1 MKTPLAPVL
10 KEFFQTYL
18 RDQCALSPHTIKSYR
33 DGFKILLAFL
43 RARAPRKP
51 GFFIEDLNPKT
62 LLAFFQHLEDAG
74 RGRGNGVSTRN
85 QRLAAVQSFFRYLA
99 LVRPSLDGLARRVA
113 VLPRKRGPRRPP
125 EHLNRRE
132 MEALLD
138 KPDEDVPD
146 GARDA
151 AILTLLYNTG
161 ARAQE
166 VADLRVG
173 DLNIGERLVTLTGK
187 GRKTRVTPLWPSTVQ
202 RLRLYLRRQ
211 RRKPRPEAKDRF
223 FINQR
228 GGAFTRFGIHALVAR
243 HIRAAANNCPS
254 LRTKRLSTHSL
265 RHTTAV
271 HLLESNVDPN
281 VIKAWLGHASVK
293 STDRYLDTDVAYKR
307 KILDQ
312 FGPPDYVA
320 SPAKPKVGESARDLA
335 AFLDHL

>member
-1 MKTPLAPVL
+1 MKTPLAPAL
-10 KEFFQTYL
+10 KDFFQTYL
-18 RDQCALSPHTIKSYR
+18 RDQCALSPHTVKSYR

-51 GFFIEDLNPKT
+51 AFFIEDIDPKT
-62 LLAFFQHLEDAG
+62 LLAFLQNLEDAA

-85 QRLAAVQSFFRYLA
+85 QRLAAVQSFFRYIA
-99 LVRPSLDGLARRVA
+99 LVHPALENIAHRVA
-113 VLPRKRGPRRPP
+113 ALPCKRGPRRPP

-132 MEALLD
+132 MGVLLD
-138 KPDEDVPD
+138 QPDEDSAD

-166 VADLRVG
+166 VADLRTG
-173 DLNIGERLVTLTGK
+173 DLNVGERLVTLTGK
-187 GRKTRVTPLWPSTVQ
+187 GRKTRVTPLWPSTLQ
-202 RLRLYLRRQ
+202 RLRIYLRRH

-243 HIRAAANNCPS
+243 HLRAAAKHCPE
-254 LRTKRLSTHSL
+254 LKTRRLSTHSL

-293 STDRYLDTDVAYKR
+293 STDRYLDTDVTHKR

-320 SPAKPKVGESARDLA
+320 SPTKPKTGESAHDLA
-335 AFLDHL
+335 AWLENL